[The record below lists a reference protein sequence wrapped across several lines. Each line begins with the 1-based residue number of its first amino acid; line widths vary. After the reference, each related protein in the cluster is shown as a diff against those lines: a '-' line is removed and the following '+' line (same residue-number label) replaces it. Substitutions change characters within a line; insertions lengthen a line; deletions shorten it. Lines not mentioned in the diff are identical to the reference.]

1 MGLSESHFLK
11 SKKARSQMQQ
21 QTQVVVVFILDVLK
35 AVYQNRITEISK
47 KLENINYI
55 NIESLTSKIET
66 EIPSDK
72 ISENYEK
79 ILEII
84 ESIIQ
89 D

>member
-1 MGLSESHFLK
+1 
-11 SKKARSQMQQ
+11 MQQ
-21 QTQVVVVFILDVLK
+21 STQVVVVFVLDVLK
-35 AVYQNRITEISK
+35 GVYKNRIAEISK
-47 KLENINYI
+47 KLENISYI
-55 NIESLTSKIET
+55 NVEALTSKIET

>member
-1 MGLSESHFLK
+1 
-11 SKKARSQMQQ
+11 MQQ
-21 QTQVVVVFILDVLK
+21 STQVVVVFILDVLK
-35 AVYQNRITEISK
+35 GVYKNRIAEISK
-47 KLENINYI
+47 KLENISYI
-55 NIESLTSKIET
+55 NVEALTSKIET